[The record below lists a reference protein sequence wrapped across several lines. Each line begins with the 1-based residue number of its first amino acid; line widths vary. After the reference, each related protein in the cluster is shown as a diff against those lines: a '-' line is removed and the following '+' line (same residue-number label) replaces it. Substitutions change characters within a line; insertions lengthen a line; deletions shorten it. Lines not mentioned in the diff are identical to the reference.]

1 MDSDDVHLEDLAR
14 WTHCTRRVRH
24 LVLSHTEKSLLG
36 APFVPFFLLCAMRAG
51 EPILPLL
58 QTIAFKETSDS
69 YAPSELLRACLSPT
83 LSSITVMSNIPH
95 SFSVHLDGDLWMLS
109 AMCDNVQR
117 ITIMSHDMVLYNPTL
132 TGFRRLRAVDLGQ
145 IAWEETRPVM
155 SQLRSL
161 EKLEE
166 LRVGFWHDNYGASQP
181 PIKPGPKGFLA
192 LRKLRLVGRAPITGQ
207 FLSSIGATSL
217 QHLEIV
223 HTGMNSFADFDTLVS
238 AVPWVQI
245 TSSLRRLYLALHA
258 ELHTLRFC
266 DTNPVHA
273 PFFSVLAPLAD
284 MHALE
289 TLEVATWNRILSISD
304 DAVAQMGT
312 AWPRLQHLTVTV
324 SSTFTRG
331 PDAALF
337 TPYDAEIA
345 RPTLSALIQLAERC
359 PSLAYCAIDAASVSE
374 AELVALEQ
382 HFDAFSPA
390 RVQKIQR
397 GLEQLVPACRVHSS
411 HFTLPDI
418 DRLARALHSLFP
430 SLEGVRVRPE
440 LDINFPPALLPFA
453 RENWGLWSE
462 DEQGTDVFRLLERLN
477 ELAKEAGP

>member
-1 MDSDDVHLEDLAR
+1 MDTLHPQGTASSPQ
-14 WTHCTRRVRH
+14 
-24 LVLSHTEKSLLG
+24 SHREVLLG
-36 APFVPFFLLCAMRAG
+36 APFVPFFLMCAMRAG

-58 QTIAFKETSDS
+58 QTIAFKETSDG

-95 SFSVHLDGDLWMLS
+95 SFSVHLDLDLRMLS
-109 AMCDNVQR
+109 TMCDNVQR
-117 ITIMSHDMVLYNPTL
+117 ITIMSHDLLLYNPPL
-132 TGFRRLRAVDLGQ
+132 TGFRRLRAVDLGL
-145 IAWEETRPVM
+145 IGWEESRPLM

-181 PIKPGPKGFLA
+181 PIKPDPKGFLA
-192 LRKLRLVGRAPITGQ
+192 LRKLRLAGKAPITDAV
-207 FLSSIGATSL
+207 LSSIGATSL
-217 QHLEIV
+217 QHLEVV
-223 HTGMNSFADFDTLVS
+223 HTRMNSFADFDTLVS

-245 TSSLRRLYLALHA
+245 TSALQRLYLGLHA
-258 ELHTLRFC
+258 EPYTLRPR
-266 DTNPVHA
+266 DADPVHA

-289 TLEVATWNRILSISD
+289 TLEVATWNRALSISD

-331 PDAALF
+331 PDAAIF
-337 TPYDAEIA
+337 KRCDAEIA
-345 RPTLSALIQLAERC
+345 RPSLSALIQLAERC

-374 AELVALEQ
+374 AELVALEEYS
-382 HFDAFSPA
+382 DAFSPA

-397 GLEQLVPACRVHSS
+397 GLEQLIPARRVHSN
-411 HFTLPDI
+411 HFTLPDV
-418 DRLARALHSLFP
+418 DRLARTLRSLFP
-430 SLEGVRVRPE
+430 SLEGVGVRPE
-440 LDINFPPALLPFA
+440 LDLNFRSAPLPFQ
-453 RENWGLWSE
+453 REDWSLWSE
-462 DEQGTDVFRLLERLN
+462 DEQRTDVFLLLERLN
-477 ELAKEAGP
+477 ELAERRGPETQVST